1 MQRIIWT
8 SIALVTFIW
17 SFDAQ
22 AAASTR
28 PSCKAG
34 WHHGASKTCVR
45 DTCPL
50 GWTRGADLACHLRTC
65 PRGFVKQAKLCL
77 AKRCP
82 RGYRRDARKRC
93 TLVRSWKCG
102 PGRFLNPAGRCTRLP
117 RISAYGIMNSRAG
130 RRLRLRR
137 RKGTKRTLRVRRAHA
152 RLAARR
158 HRRASVN
165 RKKKASANHRRR
177 HATGRIHA
185 RRTLLAER
193 PNR

>member
-22 AAASTR
+22 AAASR
-28 PSCKAG
+28 RSSCKAG
-34 WHHGASKTCVR
+34 WHHSAPNTCVR

-65 PRGFVKQAKLCL
+65 PRGFVKQGKLCL

-82 RGYRRDARKRC
+82 RGSRRDARKRC

-102 PGRFLNPAGRCTRLP
+102 PGRFLNPAGRCMRLP
-117 RISAYGIMNSRAG
+117 RISAYGIMNGRTG
-130 RRLRLRR
+130 RRTLLRQ
-137 RKGTKRTLRVRRAHA
+137 RKGAKRVLPVRRTHA
-152 RLAARR
+152 RIAGRR
-158 HRRASVN
+158 HRRASMN
-165 RKKKASANHRRR
+165 RKRKASANHRRR
-177 HATGRIHA
+177 HAKGRIHA